1 MNGMRAVDNLMEPVQ
16 VSDSRRMALGTTW
29 PQKSSTKDQ
38 NTANPFSEFFIRAL
52 EPQEI
57 VYGLRPS
64 LADWVRFKWI
74 AIVFCLAIV
83 EE

>member
-16 VSDSRRMALGTTW
+16 VSDSCRMALGTTW
-29 PQKSSTKDQ
+29 PQKLDKRPKYSQ
-38 NTANPFSEFFIRAL
+38 PVYIRAL

-64 LADWVRFKWI
+64 LADWVRFKGI
-74 AIVFCLAIV
+74 AIVFCLAIA
-83 EE
+83 EEWNV